1 MGCSTT
7 GLRQQDR
14 ENRPKRRMG
23 QPGAAEIATRSPA
36 TQERW
41 FSQYLLWSTGF
52 RTSGRGRP
60 TKDRDSIPGVGAMA
74 VPRAFCRGVTLRTG
88 LLTAV
93 AAVLLHFGLS
103 GGQPGHAFVPSYG
116 VYSIPSTSMAPTLQI
131 NDYVMSFGLAKVA
144 RGDVVVYLLPKDGS
158 TVYIKRVVGL
168 PGDRV
173 QMKGGVLHLNGT
185 PAKQERLEDAALKD
199 YDSKPR
205 PMRQYL
211 ETLPGGVSHRIYDE
225 LENGFLD
232 NTAEYTV

>member
-1 MGCSTT
+1 MS
-7 GLRQQDR
+7 
-14 ENRPKRRMG
+14 
-23 QPGAAEIATRSPA
+23 
-36 TQERW
+36 
-41 FSQYLLWSTGF
+41 
-52 RTSGRGRP
+52 
-60 TKDRDSIPGVGAMA
+60 
-74 VPRAFCRGVTLRTG
+74 CRGVTLRTG
-88 LLTAV
+88 LLTVV

-103 GGQPGHAFVPSYG
+103 GESPPGHAFVPSYG

-158 TVYIKRVVGL
+158 TIYIKRVVGL

-185 PAKQERLEDAALKD
+185 PVKQERLEDAALKD

-225 LENGFLD
+225 VENGFLD
-232 NTAEYTV
+232 NTAEYTVPAGHYFMMGDNRDNSSDSRVAQHGPVPAGNILGHPTLIYFSLDEGESVWRFWRWPTAIRWGRLFSRVT